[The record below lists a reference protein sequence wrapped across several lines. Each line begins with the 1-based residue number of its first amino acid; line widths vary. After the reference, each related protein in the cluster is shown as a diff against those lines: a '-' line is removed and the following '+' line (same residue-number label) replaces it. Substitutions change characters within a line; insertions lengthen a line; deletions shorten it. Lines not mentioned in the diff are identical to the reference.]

1 MSVDDLREQQWF
13 LLGSLRDLDRE
24 LAAGDISAQDHAEL
38 RDGYVARLAAVTR
51 ELAGEERRL
60 GRTTR
65 PRRVGRRIVTVV
77 SVAALAA
84 GSGMFVAVNSGQ
96 RLPGGTSSGGIDTS
110 IAGMLAVAR
119 SLNFTD
125 PARAI
130 EMYAD
135 VLKLDPDSVEALTY
149 QSWLLALS
157 AREASDEVR
166 ALAMST
172 AVSGLE
178 RALTIDS
185 SYPDAH
191 CLLGI
196 VYFRFIGDAAL
207 AKPRVDACRSL
218 DPPAEVASFVAAIA
232 EQVDAAVGR

>member
-1 MSVDDLREQQWF
+1 MSLDDLREQQWF

-24 LAAGDISAQDHAEL
+24 LAVGDISPEDHSEL
-38 RDGYVARLAAVTR
+38 RDGYVARLAEVTR
-51 ELAGEERRL
+51 ALAGEERRA
-60 GRTTR
+60 GRAAR
-65 PRRVGRRIVTVV
+65 PRRLARRIVTVV
-77 SVAALAA
+77 AVAALAA
-84 GSGMFVAVNSGQ
+84 GSGILVAANAGQ
-96 RLPGGTSSGGIDTS
+96 RLPGGTPTGGIETS
-110 IAGMLAVAR
+110 IAGMLSMAR

-125 PARAI
+125 PPRAI
-130 EMYAD
+130 EIYAD
-135 VLKLDPDSVEALTY
+135 VLKLDPDNVEALTY

-172 AVSGLE
+172 AVAGLE
-178 RALTIDS
+178 RASTLDP

-196 VYFRFIGDAAL
+196 VYFRFVGDAGL
-207 AKPRVDACRSL
+207 AKPRVDACRAL
-218 DPPAEVASFVAAIA
+218 DPPAEVASFVDAIA